1 MTERNIFMKIKKIL
15 YLVIVVSII
24 GLFVSRPT
32 LIETY
37 LIENINFLISYYSE
51 HTYLFLLIYFFVYI
65 FLTTFSIP
73 VALILGLTAGFIMDV
88 YQAIILVSFASSI
101 GATLAMLLARYFFYN
116 LIDNKFKKEIG
127 IIKNELDNN
136 GNYYLFA
143 LRMAPIFPFF
153 MINAAFGLTKI
164 KVWPFYLISQIG
176 MLPGTIL
183 IIIIGNE
190 LNELILS
197 NNYMSIDLLIY
208 LSLIGLI
215 PLLYKKFFKTV

>member
-24 GLFVSRPT
+24 GLFFSRPT

-51 HTYLFLLIYFFVYI
+51 HTYLFLVIYFFVYI

-116 LIDNKFKKEIG
+116 LIDNKFKKEIS

-164 KVWPFYLISQIG
+164 KVWAFYLISQIG

-197 NNYMSIDLLIY
+197 KNYVSIDLLIY

-215 PLLYKKFFKTV
+215 PLLYKKFFKTI